1 LTWPIYPICIPC
13 NHFIFIFN
21 SVVKYIK
28 IIINMGGRVIVFKPG
43 PVAGPVQGSCSRFWS
58 GHPVARV
65 NPYFLKNQNDVIL
78 VKKNKSQRVATGFL
92 TGFCRVTGSHWVM
105 TFPIFSAT
113 RPGSSPRS
121 ARSRVDLP
129 GRAEFQNDGQS
140 TMILYIQLNGVRKS
154 LFPHTQ
160 MHCGLQ
166 Q

>member
-78 VKKNKSQRVATGFL
+78 VKKKTKVNGLHLSFWPGFVGSPGHTESWLFLFFLQPGLVPAPGQLDPESTCQAEPGFKTMGRVLWYYTY
-92 TGFCRVTGSHWVM
+92 
-105 TFPIFSAT
+105 
-113 RPGSSPRS
+113 
-121 ARSRVDLP
+121 
-129 GRAEFQNDGQS
+129 N
-140 TMILYIQLNGVRKS
+140 
-154 LFPHTQ
+154 
-160 MHCGLQ
+160 
-166 Q
+166 